1 MGRANEVLDRAITVI
16 VLGIFLAP
24 IVLYALL
31 VVCAFLFY
39 VVGWSWP
46 CDWPLHES
54 LNPRCPSPDL
64 AD

>member
-1 MGRANEVLDRAITVI
+1 MGRVNEVLDRAIKVI
-16 VLGIFLAP
+16 VLGFYLAP

-39 VVGWSWP
+39 VVGWAWP